1 MKITR
6 FNLKAQLCTILLI
19 GFCYGQLFE
28 LTHDNH
34 PRIYW
39 VDYPDDSTAPVPL
52 VISMHGRFQSL
63 IGAGTARRTGCPRTS
78 SPSRRHR

>member
-6 FNLKAQLCTILLI
+6 FNLKAQLCAILLK

-28 LTHDNH
+28 LTHDNLS
-34 PRIYW
+34 RIYW

-63 IGAGTARRTGCPRTS
+63 LSHITYSQMSNFAHPQNIAVV
-78 SPSRRHR
+78 